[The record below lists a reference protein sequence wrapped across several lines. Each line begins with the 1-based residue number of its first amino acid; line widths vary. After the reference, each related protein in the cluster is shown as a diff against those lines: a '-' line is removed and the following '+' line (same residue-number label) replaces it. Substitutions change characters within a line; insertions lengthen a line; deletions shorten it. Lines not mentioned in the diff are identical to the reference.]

1 MKLIRAIVV
10 AASALLLAGGYLSSQ
25 MAFVAS
31 SSPVTLTPDAAKDYA
46 ASMDS
51 TVIKIVAL
59 LILIACIV
67 LVNVQDP
74 AEGAD

>member
-1 MKLIRAIVV
+1 MKLIRAIVI
-10 AASALLLAGGYLSSQ
+10 AAAALLLAGGYVSSQ

-31 SSPVTLTPDAAKDYA
+31 RSPEARDAAKDYA
-46 ASMDS
+46 ANMDMPA
-51 TVIKIVAL
+51 IRIVAL

-67 LVNVQDP
+67 LAIVHDP